1 MPRSGAQQTSA
12 GAFAGAGSAF
22 DLRSPLVA
30 VGGEKLREL
39 MRRFPA
45 GVAVVSVDLGG
56 ERVGLTIG
64 TLIPLSL
71 EPPLVGFAVRREA
84 ALHELLR
91 ATSSFGASLLAAGQE
106 SLAQHFAR
114 GVPPIAL
121 WEGIEV
127 REGDGPPL
135 LEGAIGWLTG
145 RVSTEV
151 PAGEDT
157 FFVGEVVS
165 VEDGA
170 GERPLVYV
178 DRRYGSA

>member
-1 MPRSGAQQTSA
+1 VASG
-12 GAFAGAGSAF
+12 
-22 DLRSPLVA
+22 
-30 VGGEKLREL
+30 EELREL

-64 TLIPLSL
+64 TLIPLSV

-91 ATSSFGASLLAAGQE
+91 RAGTFGASLLAAGQE

-121 WEGIEV
+121 WEGIAV

-135 LEGAIGWLTG
+135 IDGAIGWLTG
-145 RVSTEV
+145 RVSAEV

-157 FFVGEVVS
+157 FFVGEVFS
-165 VEDGA
+165 VEPGA
-170 GERPLVYV
+170 GGRPLVYV
-178 DRRYGSA
+178 DRRYASA

>member
-1 MPRSGAQQTSA
+1 VTA
-12 GAFAGAGSAF
+12 
-22 DLRSPLVA
+22 
-30 VGGEKLREL
+30 GGEELRAL

-45 GVAVVSVDLGG
+45 GVAVVGVDSGG
-56 ERVGLTIG
+56 ERLALTIG

-91 ATSSFGASLLAAGQE
+91 AAGSFGVSLLAASQQP
-106 SLAQHFAR
+106 LAQHFAR

-121 WEGIEV
+121 WQGV
-127 REGDGPPL
+127 ALRDPSGPPL
-135 LEGAIGWLTG
+135 LAGAIGWLTG
-145 RVSTEV
+145 RVAAEV

-157 FFVGEVVS
+157 FFVGEVRS

-170 GERPLVYV
+170 EERPIVYV
-178 DRRYGSA
+178 DQRYLAS

>member
-1 MPRSGAQQTSA
+1 
-12 GAFAGAGSAF
+12 
-22 DLRSPLVA
+22 V
-30 VGGEKLREL
+30 VGGEELREL

-45 GVAVVSVDLGG
+45 GVAVVGVELEG
-56 ERVGLTIG
+56 ERLGLTIG

-91 ATSSFGASLLAAGQE
+91 RSGDFGVSLLAVGQE
-106 SLAQHFAR
+106 TVAQHFAR

-121 WEGIEV
+121 WEGIPV
-127 REGDGPPL
+127 RGMDGPPL

-145 RVSTEV
+145 RVSAEI

-157 FFVGEVVS
+157 FFVAEVLS
-165 VEDGA
+165 VEEGGSD
-170 GERPLVYV
+170 RPLVYV
-178 DRRYGSA
+178 DRRYGSP